1 MCTVMLQ
8 VKSALA
14 GYEQVWSQRRRD
26 SSGGSSTQQFAPR
39 VTPSLLTLFA
49 NFDCYMVSV
58 YCINY
63 TVQASCSNSSVVPVV
78 SR

>member
-1 MCTVMLQ
+1 MLQ

-39 VTPSLLTLFA
+39 VTPSLTTLFT
-49 NFDCYMVSV
+49 NFDCYMVSCTAV
-58 YCINY
+58 QCSNNIA
-63 TVQASCSNSSVVPVV
+63 QASCSSSTVAAAAG
-78 SR
+78 S